1 MRRISFVMFV
11 VFACFASA
19 PWLQAQGE
27 FTSFDAPGAGTGPGQ
42 GTGPNQMTAAGTI
55 VGNYVDSNFVTHG
68 FVRTAQGEFATI
80 DVPGARR
87 TQALGMTQA
96 MVVGFYRDTNRVRQG
111 YVLGP
116 DGKFVTFGAP
126 GAGTSPGQGT
136 LAAAINAAGTVSGM
150 YWDANY
156 VTHGFVRAA
165 DGSFAT
171 FDPPGSA
178 YVIADTLGINSA
190 GTVVEQYVDA
200 NSVGHGALR
209 TADGTIVTFDAPH
222 AGTGPGQGTFPEAIN
237 VTGMVSGN
245 YVDSNNV
252 REDTWI
258 RTLCLTVS
266 CAPLMARLSSSMRRG
281 PWGQARLASPHRV
294 RRRGH
299 TPTRTLCLTAL
310 CVTRK
315 GIVTNSSRSI
325 LRLLRT

>member
-1 MRRISFVMFV
+1 MRRISFLMFV

-68 FVRTAQGEFATI
+68 FVRTAQGVFATI

-200 NSVGHGALR
+200 NSVG
-209 TADGTIVTFDAPH
+209 
-222 AGTGPGQGTFPEAIN
+222 Q
-237 VTGMVSGN
+237 
-245 YVDSNNV
+245 
-252 REDTWI
+252 
-258 RTLCLTVS
+258 
-266 CAPLMARLSSSMRRG
+266 SSMRRG

-294 RRRGH
+294 RRRGR
-299 TPTRTLCLTAL
+299 TATRTLCLTAL
-310 CVTRK
+310 CERRK
-315 GIVTNSSRSI
+315 CSAR
-325 LRLLRT
+325 